1 MTTTSDSPPEGRGA
15 EIPTI
20 AASDAQREPV
30 TAGPLLRVSGL
41 EIQFLAGGK
50 WNSVA
55 EDVSFD
61 VGAGETLGLVG
72 ESGCGKTVTSLAV
85 MGLIP
90 SANGRITAG
99 SVHFDGRDLLH
110 VAAEELRQVRGDRI
124 AMVFQEPMTSLNPS
138 FTIGQQISFAVRAH
152 RQVSKAV
159 ARSRAVEVLDR
170 VGIPDPSR
178 RVDDYPH
185 TFSGGMRQRAM
196 IAMALACEPD
206 LLIADE
212 PTTAL
217 DVTVQAQILELLRS
231 LKDESGMGM
240 LFVTHDL
247 GVVADIC
254 DRVAVMY
261 AGQIVEQAPT
271 DRIFARPRH
280 PYTEGLLASMPQ
292 WSVPGQPLAVI
303 PGRVPPAGEMPSGCR
318 FRSRCSYSIAAC
330 LEAVELV
337 DVGNEA
343 VVRCVCRNVLD
354 LQGAPDQLAV
364 PVATPT
370 VLREP
375 LLSVKGL
382 RKEFPV
388 TSGLLRRVRGHVKA
402 VDGIDFNVGTGET
415 VGLVGESG
423 SGKST
428 VARLVLRLI
437 NPTAGEVVVG
447 GQDLAGLRGGAL
459 RHARAD
465 MQMVFQD
472 PYSSLDPRS
481 SIGRSVG
488 EPLEIHQGARGS
500 NRDARVAELLSL
512 VGISPNLAGRFP
524 HEFSGGQRQRIAVAR
539 ALALEPKLLVC
550 DEPVSALDVSTQSQ
564 VINLLA
570 DLQERLGIAY
580 LFIAHDLSVVRH
592 LSHRI
597 AVMYLGRI
605 VETGPAEEVYQHP
618 THPYTE
624 ALLSAIPVAN
634 PVRQRQRKR
643 IVLRGEVPS
652 PLNPPSGCR
661 FHTRCPYAMDICS
674 VVDPPPFQTSAGTTT
689 WCHLHTSGPVLAGA
703 PVSVSPLTP
712 H

>member
-1 MTTTSDSPPEGRGA
+1 MTTTSALESR
-15 EIPTI
+15 
-20 AASDAQREPV
+20 RVPV
-30 TAGPLLRVSGL
+30 SGGPLLSVSGL
-41 EIQFLAGGK
+41 EIQFLASGK
-50 WNSVA
+50 WTAVA

-61 VGAGETLGLVG
+61 VRGGETLGLVG

-90 SANGRITAG
+90 SANGRVTGG
-99 SVHFDGRDLLH
+99 SVMFDGRDLLSITPD
-110 VAAEELRQVRGDRI
+110 ELRQVRGDRI

-138 FTIGQQISFAVRAH
+138 YTIGQQISFAVRAH
-152 RQVSKAV
+152 RQVSKAA
-159 ARSRAVEVLDR
+159 ARARAVEVLDR

-261 AGQIVEQAPT
+261 AGQMVEQAPT

-292 WSVPGQPLAVI
+292 WSVPGRQLAVI

-318 FRSRCSYSIAAC
+318 FRSRCSY
-330 LEAVELV
+330 AVATCEHAIELA
-337 DVGNEA
+337 DVGNGA
-343 VVRCVCRNVLD
+343 SVRCACREELA
-354 LQGAPDQLAV
+354 LKGAPDQLAV
-364 PVATPT
+364 PVPVRWVA
-370 VLREP
+370 REP
-375 LLSVKGL
+375 LLSVKNL

-388 TSGLLRRVRGHVKA
+388 TSGLLRRVRGHVRA
-402 VDGIDFNVGTGET
+402 VDGIDVNVGAGET

-437 NPTAGEVVVG
+437 EPTGGEVVVN
-447 GQDLAGLRGGAL
+447 GQDLSRVRGAAL
-459 RHARAD
+459 RRARAD

-481 SIGRSVG
+481 SIGRSVA
-488 EPLEIHQGARGS
+488 EPLEIHRGARGS
-500 NRDARVAELLSL
+500 EPDGRVAELLSL
-512 VGISPNLAGRFP
+512 VGISPNLAGRLP

-605 VETGPAEEVYQHP
+605 VETGPAEEVYQRP

-624 ALLSAIPVAN
+624 ALLSAIPIAN
-634 PVRQRQRKR
+634 PIRQRARKR

-661 FHTRCPYAMDICS
+661 FHTRCPYTMDICRE
-674 VVDPPPFQTSAGTTT
+674 VDPPPFVTPSGTTT

-712 H
+712 P

>member
-1 MTTTSDSPPEGRGA
+1 MTARSESPPEGRTPGSLTVP
-15 EIPTI
+15 ELQSGGEPPT
-20 AASDAQREPV
+20 SE
-30 TAGPLLRVSGL
+30 PLLSVTGL
-41 EIQFLAGGK
+41 EVRFLAGGA
-50 WNSVA
+50 WHPVV
-55 EDVSFD
+55 EDVGFHIA
-61 VGAGETLGLVG
+61 AGETLGLVG
-72 ESGCGKTVTSLAV
+72 ESGCGKTVSSLAV

-99 SVHFDGRDLLH
+99 SVLFEGRDLLTIN
-110 VAAEELRQVRGDRI
+110 AEELRQVRGDRM
-124 AMVFQEPMTSLNPS
+124 AMIFQEPMTSLNPA
-138 FTIGQQISFAVRAH
+138 FTVGRQISLAVRSH
-152 RQVSKAV
+152 RQVSKAQ
-159 ARSRAVEVLDR
+159 ARTRAIEVLDR
-170 VGIPDPSR
+170 VGIPDAR
-178 RVDDYPH
+178 HRLDDYPH

-196 IAMALACEPD
+196 IAMALACEPS

-231 LKDESGMGM
+231 LKDETGMGM

-261 AGQIVEQAPT
+261 AGQLVEQAPT
-271 DRIFARPRH
+271 DQLFVRPRH

-292 WSVPGQPLAVI
+292 WSAPGQRLTVI
-303 PGRVPPAGEMPSGCR
+303 PGRVPPAGRMPGGCR
-318 FRSRCSYSIAAC
+318 FRSRCSYAEAECKEEVTLVAAG
-330 LEAVELV
+330 A
-337 DVGNEA
+337 DRS
-343 VVRCVCRNVLD
+343 VRCVRHEELS
-354 LQGAPDQLAV
+354 LRGAPDQMAEAD
-364 PVATPT
+364 PTPAI
-370 VLREP
+370 RHEP
-375 LLSVKGL
+375 LLVVKDL

-388 TSGLLRRVRGHVKA
+388 TSALLRRVRGHIKA
-402 VDGIDFNVGTGET
+402 VDGIDLTVGVGET

-437 NPTAGEVVVG
+437 EPTGGAVLVD
-447 GQDLAGLRGGAL
+447 GQDLAALRGQAL
-459 RHARAD
+459 RQARGE

-481 SIGRSVG
+481 TIEKSVG
-488 EPLEIHQGARGS
+488 EPLAIHLGARGS
-500 NRDARVAELLSL
+500 GLAQRVAELLAL
-512 VGISPNLAGRFP
+512 VGINPQLAGRLP

-539 ALALEPKLLVC
+539 ALALKPKLLVC

-570 DLQERLGIAY
+570 DLQDQLGLAY

-605 VETGPAEEVYQHP
+605 VEIGPAEDVYQRP

-624 ALLSAIPVAN
+624 ALLSAIPIAD

-652 PLNPPSGCR
+652 PLNPPGGCR
-661 FHTRCPYAMDICS
+661 FRTRCPYVMDICS
-674 VVDPPPFQTSAGTTT
+674 EIDPAPFETPIGTTT
-689 WCHLHTSGPVLAGA
+689 WCHLHTSGPALAGA
-703 PVSVSPLTP
+703 PVSTLPP
-712 H
+712 A

>member
-1 MTTTSDSPPEGRGA
+1 LS
-15 EIPTI
+15 
-20 AASDAQREPV
+20 V
-30 TAGPLLRVSGL
+30 TGL
-41 EIQFLAGGK
+41 EVKFLAGGA
-50 WNSVA
+50 WHAVV
-55 EDVSFD
+55 EDVGFD
-61 VGAGETLGLVG
+61 IAPGETLGLVG
-72 ESGCGKTVTSLAV
+72 ESGCGKTVSSLAV

-90 SANGRITAG
+90 RANGRITGG
-99 SVHFDGRDLLH
+99 SVRFEGRDLLQIE
-110 VAAEELRQVRGDRI
+110 AEELRQVRGDRI
-124 AMVFQEPMTSLNPS
+124 AMIFQEPMTSLNPA
-138 FTIGQQISFAVRAH
+138 FTVGRQISMAVRSH
-152 RQVSKAV
+152 RRVSKAE
-159 ARSRAVEVLDR
+159 ARTRAVAVLDR
-170 VGIPDPSR
+170 VGIPDAGR
-178 RVDDYPH
+178 RIDDYPH

-196 IAMALACEPD
+196 IAMALACEPT

-217 DVTVQAQILELLRS
+217 DVTVQAQILELLWS
-231 LKDESGMGM
+231 LKDETGMGM

-261 AGQIVEQAPT
+261 AGQLVEQAPT
-271 DRIFARPRH
+271 DRLFLRPRH

-292 WSVPGQPLAVI
+292 WSVPGERLTVI
-303 PGRVPPAGEMPSGCR
+303 PGRVPPAGRMPAGCR
-318 FRSRCSYSIAAC
+318 FRSRCSFAAAAC
-330 LEAVELV
+330 EEAVPLV
-337 DVGNEA
+337 DAGA
-343 VVRCVCRNVLD
+343 GTAVRCVRHEELT
-354 LQGAPDQLAV
+354 LQGAPDQRAEAV
-364 PVATPT
+364 PSLPVQG
-370 VLREP
+370 EP
-375 LLSVKGL
+375 LLAVKGL
-382 RKEFPV
+382 RKDFPV
-388 TSGLLRRVRGHVKA
+388 TSALLRRVRGHIKA
-402 VDGIDFNVGTGET
+402 VDGIDLTVGPGET

-437 NPTAGEVVVG
+437 DPTGGAVVVD
-447 GQDLAGLRGGAL
+447 GQDLGAL
-459 RHARAD
+459 RGRALRQARGE

-481 SIGRSVG
+481 TIGKSVG
-488 EPLEIHQGARGS
+488 EPLAIHLGAQGPAL
-500 NRDARVAELLSL
+500 AQRVAELLTL
-512 VGISPNLAGRFP
+512 VGINPQLAGRFP

-539 ALALEPKLLVC
+539 ALALQPKLLVC

-570 DLQERLGIAY
+570 DLQDQLGLAY

-605 VETGPAEEVYQHP
+605 VEIGPAEDVYQRA

-624 ALLSAIPVAN
+624 ALLSAIPIAD

-643 IVLRGEVPS
+643 IVLGGEMPS

-661 FHTRCPYAMDICS
+661 FRTRCPYAMDICHQ
-674 VVDPPPFQTSAGTTT
+674 VDPPPFTTPTGATT

-703 PVSVSPLTP
+703 PVSTLLPA
-712 H
+712 

>member
-1 MTTTSDSPPEGRGA
+1 MTTTSDSPAEGRGA
-15 EIPTI
+15 EIPTLT
-20 AASDAQREPV
+20 AFESPRESASG
-30 TAGPLLRVSGL
+30 GPLLRVSGL
-41 EIQFLAGGK
+41 EIQFLAGGN
-50 WNSVA
+50 WNAVV

-99 SVHFDGRDLLH
+99 SVFFDGRDLLH

-138 FTIGQQISFAVRAH
+138 FTIGEQISFAVRAH
-152 RQVSKAV
+152 RQVSRAV

-231 LKDESGMGM
+231 LKDESGMAM

-247 GVVADIC
+247 GVVADVC

-261 AGQIVEQAPT
+261 AGQMVEQAPK
-271 DRIFARPRH
+271 DRIFVRPRH

-303 PGRVPPAGEMPSGCR
+303 PGRVPAAGSMPSGCR
-318 FRSRCSYSIAAC
+318 FRSRCSY
-330 LEAVELV
+330 AVSVCEQAVALV
-337 DVGNEA
+337 DVGNETA
-343 VVRCVCRNVLD
+343 VRCARREEVNLRC
-354 LQGAPDQLAV
+354 APDQLAV
-364 PVATPT
+364 PIATPT
-370 VLREP
+370 VPREP

-437 NPTAGEVVVG
+437 DPTAGEVVVG
-447 GQDLAGLRGGAL
+447 GQDLARLRGRAL

-500 NRDARVAELLSL
+500 KRDARVAELLSL
-512 VGISPNLAGRFP
+512 VGISPNLAGRLP

-624 ALLSAIPVAN
+624 ALLSAIPIAN

-661 FHTRCPYAMDICS
+661 FNTRCPYAMDICR

-703 PVSVSPLTP
+703 PVSVPLTP

>member
-1 MTTTSDSPPEGRGA
+1 VAATAPREKPITSE
-15 EIPTI
+15 
-20 AASDAQREPV
+20 
-30 TAGPLLRVSGL
+30 PLLRVAGL
-41 EIQFLAGGK
+41 EVRFLMAGT
-50 WNSVA
+50 WHPVV

-72 ESGCGKTVTSLAV
+72 ESGCGKTVSSLAV

-90 SANGRITAG
+90 RANGRITAG
-99 SVHFDGRDLLH
+99 SVRFQGRDLLQIQ
-110 VAAEELRQVRGDRI
+110 AEELRQVRGDRI
-124 AMVFQEPMTSLNPS
+124 AMVFQEPMTSLNPA
-138 FTIGQQISFAVRAH
+138 FTVGDQISLAVRSH
-152 RQVSKAV
+152 RRVSKAG
-159 ARSRAVEVLDR
+159 ARARAVEVLDR
-170 VGIPDPSR
+170 VGIPDAR
-178 RVDDYPH
+178 RRLDDYPH

-196 IAMALACEPD
+196 IAMALACEPS

-231 LKDESGMGM
+231 LTDETGMAM

-261 AGQIVEQAPT
+261 AGQMVEQAPT
-271 DRIFARPRH
+271 DQLFVRPRH

-292 WSVPGQPLAVI
+292 WSVPGQQLAVI
-303 PGRVPPAGEMPSGCR
+303 PGKVPPAGRMPTGCR
-318 FRSRCSYSIAAC
+318 FRSRCSYAAAGC
-330 LEAVELV
+330 EEPVAVVEGGA
-337 DVGNEA
+337 DTA
-343 VVRCVCRNVLD
+343 VRCVRHEELT
-354 LQGAPDQLAV
+354 LRGAPDQLAEA
-364 PVATPT
+364 VATPPIQ
-370 VLREP
+370 REP
-375 LLSVKGL
+375 LLVITGL

-388 TSGLLRRVRGHVKA
+388 TSALLRRLRGQVKA
-402 VDGIDFNVGTGET
+402 VDGIDLTVGAGET

-437 NPTAGEVVVG
+437 DPSGGTVVVDG
-447 GQDLAGLRGGAL
+447 HDLAALRGRGLRQ
-459 RHARAD
+459 ARAEL
-465 MQMVFQD
+465 QMVFQD

-481 SIGRSVG
+481 TIGRSVG
-488 EPLEIHQGARGS
+488 EPLEIHRGAHGVE
-500 NRDARVAELLSL
+500 RDRRVAELLAL
-512 VGISPNLAGRFP
+512 VGIAPHLAGRLP

-570 DLQERLGIAY
+570 DLQDRLGLAY

-597 AVMYLGRI
+597 AVMYLGRM
-605 VETGPAEEVYQHP
+605 VEIGPAEDVYQRP

-624 ALLSAIPVAN
+624 ALLSAIPIAD

-661 FHTRCPYAMDICS
+661 FHTRCPYAMEICREI
-674 VVDPPPFQTSAGTTT
+674 DPAPFETPTGATT

-703 PVSVSPLTP
+703 PVSTLPP
-712 H
+712 A

>member
-1 MTTTSDSPPEGRGA
+1 MV
-15 EIPTI
+15 IPTLTTFESRQE
-20 AASDAQREPV
+20 AVSSA
-30 TAGPLLRVSGL
+30 PLLRVSGL

-90 SANGRITAG
+90 TANGRITAG
-99 SVHFDGRDLLH
+99 SVFFDGRDLLH
-110 VAAEELRQVRGDRI
+110 VTAEELRQVRGHRI

-152 RQVSKAV
+152 RQSSKAD
-159 ARSRAVEVLDR
+159 ARKRAVEVLDR

-261 AGQIVEQAPT
+261 AGQMVEQAPT
-271 DRIFARPRH
+271 DRIFVRPRH
-280 PYTEGLLASMPQ
+280 PYTEGLLSSMPQ

-303 PGRVPPAGEMPSGCR
+303 PGRVPPAGEMPTGCR
-318 FRSRCSYSIAAC
+318 FRSRCSYSVAPCEEPVA
-330 LEAVELV
+330 LVEV
-337 DVGNEA
+337 DAEST
-343 VVRCVCRNVLD
+343 VRCVRREEVNLR
-354 LQGAPDQLAV
+354 GAPDRMAV
-364 PVATPT
+364 PLATQIVA
-370 VLREP
+370 REP

-402 VDGIDFNVGTGET
+402 VDGIDLNVGAGET

-437 NPTAGEVVVG
+437 NPTTGEVVVG
-447 GQDLAGLRGGAL
+447 GQDLAGLRGRAL

-481 SIGRSVG
+481 SIGRSVA

-512 VGISPNLAGRFP
+512 VGISPNLAGRLP

-624 ALLSAIPVAN
+624 ALLSAIPIAN
-634 PVRQRQRKR
+634 PLRQRQRKR

-652 PLNPPSGCR
+652 PLNPPTGCR

-674 VVDPPPFQTSAGTTT
+674 SVDPPPFQTSAGTTT
-689 WCHLHTSGPVLAGA
+689 WCHLHTSGPALGGA
-703 PVSVSPLTP
+703 PVSTLTP
-712 H
+712 A

>member
-15 EIPTI
+15 GIPTI
-20 AASDAQREPV
+20 AASEFQSEPV

-61 VGAGETLGLVG
+61 VAAGETLGLVG

-90 SANGRITAG
+90 SANGRISSG
-99 SVHFDGRDLLH
+99 SVLFEGRDLLR
-110 VAAEELRQVRGDRI
+110 VSAEELRQVRGDRI

-138 FTIGQQISFAVRAH
+138 FTVGQQISFAVRAH
-152 RQVSKAV
+152 RQVSKAT
-159 ARSRAVEVLDR
+159 AMTRAVEILDR
-170 VGIPDPSR
+170 VGIPDAPR

-196 IAMALACEPD
+196 IAMALACDPD

-231 LKDESGMGM
+231 LKDELGMAM

-261 AGQIVEQAPT
+261 AGQMVEQAPT
-271 DRIFARPRH
+271 DRLFVRPRH

-303 PGRVPPAGEMPSGCR
+303 PGKVPPAGQMPTGCR
-318 FRSRCSYSIAAC
+318 FRSRCSYSVAAC
-330 LEAVELV
+330 ESAVALVEVDAEAT
-337 DVGNEA
+337 
-343 VVRCVCRNVLD
+343 VRCARRDELS
-354 LQGAPDQLAV
+354 LRGAPSQLSV
-364 PVATPT
+364 PVVAET
-370 VLREP
+370 LRREP
-375 LLSVKGL
+375 LLVVKGL
-382 RKEFPV
+382 RREFPV
-388 TSGLLRRVRGHVKA
+388 TSGLLRRVRGRVKA
-402 VDGIDFNVGTGET
+402 VDGIDLDVGAGET

-437 NPTAGEVVVG
+437 EPTSGEVVVDG
-447 GQDLAGLRGGAL
+447 HDLSTLRGRDL
-459 RHARAD
+459 RRARAE

-472 PYSSLDPRS
+472 PYSSLDPRM

-488 EPLEIHQGARGS
+488 EPLEIHQHS
-500 NRDARVAELLSL
+500 NRSDRDKRVAELLQL
-512 VGISPNLAGRFP
+512 VGISPHLAGRLP

-570 DLQERLGIAY
+570 DLQDRLGLAY

-605 VETGPAEEVYQHP
+605 VETGPADEVYQRP

-624 ALLSAIPVAN
+624 ALLSAIPIAD
-634 PVRQRQRKR
+634 PVRQHQRKR

-661 FHTRCPYAMDICS
+661 FRTRCPYAMDVCRN
-674 VVDPPPFQTSAGTTT
+674 VDPPPFEASTGTTT
-689 WCHLHTSGPVLAGA
+689 WCHLHTSGPALAGA
-703 PVSVSPLTP
+703 PVSTLPP
-712 H
+712 A

>member
-1 MTTTSDSPPEGRGA
+1 MTTASESLPEGRGA
-15 EIPTI
+15 ETSAVTALESRQGPVT
-20 AASDAQREPV
+20 REPI
-30 TAGPLLRVSGL
+30 LSVSGL
-41 EIQFLAGGK
+41 EIKFLAGGT
-50 WNSVA
+50 WSAVV

-61 VGAGETLGLVG
+61 VAPGETLGLVG
-72 ESGCGKTVTSLAV
+72 ESGCGKTVSSLAV

-99 SVHFDGRDLLH
+99 SVRFQGLDLLH
-110 VAAEELRQVRGDRI
+110 VDAEALRQVRGDRI

-138 FTIGQQISFAVRAH
+138 FTIGDQISLAVRAH
-152 RQVSKAV
+152 RQVSKAA
-159 ARSRAVEVLDR
+159 ARTRAVEVLDR
-170 VGIPDPSR
+170 VGIPDASR

-231 LKDESGMGM
+231 LKDESGMAM

-261 AGQIVEQAPT
+261 AGQMVEQAPT
-271 DRIFARPRH
+271 DRLFVRPRH
-280 PYTEGLLASMPQ
+280 PYTAGLLASMPQ

-303 PGRVPPAGEMPSGCR
+303 PGRVPPAGEMPTGCR
-318 FRSRCSYSIAAC
+318 FRSRCPHSIAAC
-330 LEAVELV
+330 EEPVALAEV
-337 DVGNEA
+337 DAETS
-343 VVRCVCRNVLD
+343 VRCARREELT
-354 LQGAPDQLAV
+354 LRGAPDRMAI
-364 PVATPT
+364 PVAHHP
-370 VLREP
+370 VPHEP

-388 TSGLLRRVRGHVKA
+388 TSGLLRRARGRVKA
-402 VDGIDFNVGTGET
+402 VDGIDLNVGTAET

-437 NPTAGEVVVG
+437 EPTGGEVVVD
-447 GQDLAGLRGGAL
+447 GQDLATLRGGAL
-459 RHARAD
+459 RRARAG

-488 EPLEIHQGARGS
+488 EPLEIHLGVHGKS
-500 NRDARVAELLSL
+500 RDERVAELLAL
-512 VGISPNLAGRFP
+512 VGISPHLASRLP

-564 VINLLA
+564 VINLLSE
-570 DLQERLGIAY
+570 LQDRLGLAY

-605 VETGPAEEVYQHP
+605 VETGLAEEVYQHP

-624 ALLSAIPVAN
+624 ALLSAIPIAN

-661 FHTRCPYAMDICS
+661 FHTRCPYAMDICR

-703 PVSVSPLTP
+703 PVSVSPLAP

>member
-1 MTTTSDSPPEGRGA
+1 LS
-15 EIPTI
+15 
-20 AASDAQREPV
+20 V
-30 TAGPLLRVSGL
+30 TGL
-41 EIQFLAGGK
+41 EVQFLAGGA
-50 WNSVA
+50 WYPVV
-55 EDVSFD
+55 EDVSFHIA
-61 VGAGETLGLVG
+61 AGETLGLVG
-72 ESGCGKTVTSLAV
+72 ESGCGKTVSSLAV

-99 SVHFDGRDLLH
+99 SVRFEGRDLLNIN
-110 VAAEELRQVRGDRI
+110 AEELREVRGDRI
-124 AMVFQEPMTSLNPS
+124 AMIFQEPMTSLNPA
-138 FTIGQQISFAVRAH
+138 FTVGRQISLAVRSH
-152 RQVSKAV
+152 RQVSKAQ
-159 ARSRAVEVLDR
+159 ARARAIEVLDR
-170 VGIPDPSR
+170 VGIPDAR
-178 RVDDYPH
+178 HRLDDYPH

-196 IAMALACEPD
+196 IAMALACEPS

-217 DVTVQAQILELLRS
+217 DVTVQAQILDLLRS
-231 LKDESGMGM
+231 LKDETGMAM

-261 AGQIVEQAPT
+261 AGQLVEQAPT
-271 DRIFARPRH
+271 HQLFVRPRH

-292 WSVPGQPLAVI
+292 WSVPGQRLTVI
-303 PGRVPPAGEMPSGCR
+303 PGRVPPAGRMPDGCR
-318 FRSRCSYSIAAC
+318 FQSRCSYA
-330 LEAVELV
+330 EAVCAEKVALIATGTV
-337 DVGNEA
+337 TA
-343 VVRCVCRNVLD
+343 VRCARHEELNLP
-354 LQGAPDQLAV
+354 GAPDQLAD
-364 PVATPT
+364 ALPT
-370 VLREP
+370 RASHREP
-375 LLSVKGL
+375 LLVVKDL

-388 TSGLLRRVRGHVKA
+388 TSALLRRVRGRIKA
-402 VDGIDFNVGTGET
+402 VDGIDLTVGAGET

-437 NPTAGEVVVG
+437 DPTGGEVVVD
-447 GQDLAGLRGGAL
+447 GQDLAALRGRAL
-459 RHARAD
+459 RQARGE

-481 SIGRSVG
+481 TIGKSVG
-488 EPLEIHQGARGS
+488 EPLAIHLGAQGSGLAK
-500 NRDARVAELLSL
+500 RVAELLAL
-512 VGISPNLAGRFP
+512 VGINPQLAGRLP

-539 ALALEPKLLVC
+539 ALALKPKLLVC

-570 DLQERLGIAY
+570 DLQDQLSLAY

-605 VETGPAEEVYQHP
+605 VEIGPAEDVYERP

-624 ALLSAIPVAN
+624 ALLSAIPIAD
-634 PVRQRQRKR
+634 PVRQRQLKR

-661 FHTRCPYAMDICS
+661 FRTRCPYVMDICAD
-674 VVDPPPFQTSAGTTT
+674 VDPPAFETPMGTTT
-689 WCHLHTSGPVLAGA
+689 WCHLHTSGPALAGA
-703 PVSVSPLTP
+703 PVSSLPP
-712 H
+712 A

>member
-1 MTTTSDSPPEGRGA
+1 VR
-15 EIPTI
+15 
-20 AASDAQREPV
+20 
-30 TAGPLLRVSGL
+30 
-41 EIQFLAGGK
+41 FLAGGE
-50 WNSVA
+50 WHRVV
-55 EDVSFD
+55 EDVSF
-61 VGAGETLGLVG
+61 GIAAGETLGLVG
-72 ESGCGKTVTSLAV
+72 ESGCGKTVSSLAV

-99 SVHFDGRDLLH
+99 SVRFQGRDLLQIDP
-110 VAAEELRQVRGDRI
+110 EELRQVRGDRI
-124 AMVFQEPMTSLNPS
+124 AMIFQEPMTSLNPA
-138 FTIGQQISFAVRAH
+138 FTVGRQICMAVRSH
-152 RQVSKAV
+152 RRVSKAD
-159 ARSRAVEVLDR
+159 ARARAVEVLDR
-170 VGIPDPSR
+170 VGIPDAR
-178 RVDDYPH
+178 NRIDDYPH

-196 IAMALACEPD
+196 IAMALACEPS

-231 LKDESGMGM
+231 LKDETGMSM

-261 AGQIVEQAPT
+261 AGQLVEQAPT
-271 DRIFARPRH
+271 DRLFVRPRH

-292 WSVPGQPLAVI
+292 WSVPGERLAVI
-303 PGRVPPAGEMPSGCR
+303 PGRVPPAGRMPAGCR
-318 FRSRCSYSIAAC
+318 FRSRCSFAEAAC
-330 LEAVELV
+330 EEAVALV
-337 DVGNEA
+337 ETGADA
-343 VVRCVCRNVLD
+343 AVRCVRHEELNLR
-354 LQGAPDQLAV
+354 GAPDQVTGTV
-364 PVATPT
+364 PVQF
-370 VLREP
+370 VRREP
-375 LLSVKGL
+375 LLVVKGL

-388 TSGLLRRVRGHVKA
+388 TSALLRRVRGQIKA
-402 VDGIDFNVGTGET
+402 VDGIDLTVGTGET
-415 VGLVGESG
+415 LGLVGESG

-437 NPTAGEVVVG
+437 DPTAGVVEVRG
-447 GQDLAGLRGGAL
+447 RDLAALHGRTLRQ
-459 RHARAD
+459 ARAD

-481 SIGRSVG
+481 TIGKSVG
-488 EPLEIHQGARGS
+488 EPLAIHRGASGS
-500 NRDARVAELLSL
+500 DLAQRVAALLEL
-512 VGISPNLAGRFP
+512 VGINPQLAGRFP

-539 ALALEPKLLVC
+539 ALALQPKLLVC

-570 DLQERLGIAY
+570 DLQDQLDLAY

-605 VETGPAEEVYQHP
+605 VETGPAEDVYQRP

-624 ALLSAIPVAN
+624 ALLSAIPIAD
-634 PVRQRQRKR
+634 PVRQRRRKR

-652 PLNPPSGCR
+652 PLNPPGGCR
-661 FHTRCPYAMDICS
+661 FRTRCPYVMDICS
-674 VVDPPPFQTSAGTTT
+674 KVDPPPFETPTGTTT
-689 WCHLHTSGPVLAGA
+689 WCHLHTSGPALAGA
-703 PVSVSPLTP
+703 PVSTLPP
-712 H
+712 D